1 MSKNGSEVKVE
12 VVIRNIQKPKFRE
25 KILGIV
31 LGKHSIFKLTLVC
44 KEDIPGGRIFE
55 LYLVVD
61 RFDELRNGKYFE
73 AEGDVGYAS
82 VEGSSEL
89 FNAIRRFIGDIK
101 YYVSPWNTIPALIS
115 YVECRSL
122 TKDEFLRRI
131 SLKDNR
137 FSRGWFNFF
146 SKYGVVDFENLM
158 EKIRINLRV
167 KVI

>member
-1 MSKNGSEVKVE
+1 MSKNYSEVKVE

-31 LGKHSIFKLTLVC
+31 LGKHGIFKLALVC

-61 RFDELRNGKYFE
+61 RFDELRISKYFE

-82 VEGSSEL
+82 VKGSTEL
-89 FNAIRRFIGDIK
+89 FNAIRKFIGNIK
-101 YYVSPWNTIPALIS
+101 YYVSQWNTIPALIS
-115 YVECRSL
+115 YVECKSL

-131 SLKDNR
+131 SMKDNR

-146 SKYGVVDFENLM
+146 SKYGVIDFANLM

-167 KVI
+167 VVI

>member
-1 MSKNGSEVKVE
+1 VSKNYSLEVE
-12 VVIRNIQKPKFRE
+12 VMIRNIQKPKFRE

-31 LGKHSIFKLTLVC
+31 LGKYSIFKLTLVC

-61 RFDELRNGKYFE
+61 RFDELRIGKYFE
-73 AEGDVGYAS
+73 AEGDVGYANIK
-82 VEGSSEL
+82 GFAEL
-89 FNAIRRFIGDIK
+89 FNVIKKFIGNNK
-101 YYVSPWNTIPALIS
+101 YYVSPWNMIPALIS

-131 SLKDNR
+131 SMKDNR

-146 SKYGVVDFENLM
+146 SKYGAVDFENLM

-167 KVI
+167 VVI